1 MPNRKKIIS
10 PANHMIWLGEQ
21 NSLDLYLLNQ
31 ERAQQ
36 FTLQELQ
43 GPQAKVYAGDDEEE
57 ENPFGYMSQ
66 LIGDV
71 GIVYVNGTLVTE
83 YAWYNRYL
91 NQVSYDE
98 IRSASVDLVNKGA
111 RVLLNVY
118 RTSGG
123 AANGISAAAEFQKE
137 LESQG
142 VESYSYGETMML
154 SGGYW
159 LGASGKKVFTEKMNL
174 SGSIGVVLVHISQK
188 DLLDKLGITATV
200 IRMGEF
206 KALGTPYEKLTE
218 AAREDI
224 EGRMRGIYDLF
235 LDHVGEF
242 RKLSRQHLIDTAA
255 EGRVFMGQQAVE
267 AGLADGILTFD
278 KVLKYISG
286 QVSSKAQVPGSAIS
300 SPQYRTGE
308 DDMKHRILTKAGTAA
323 VASGVP
329 EADAL
334 KDPQLSE
341 EVEETPAAAAA
352 PEPKTE
358 AENQP
363 APAADPAPA
372 AVVETPEAPKVDA
385 DMMGKLMDLSAKL
398 ALAEQKV
405 SDLTNQI
412 SLAGADREGLRKIAV
427 SAINRMQIPLGYAA
441 SDFAGVSDSALF
453 GTWEKINTDFQ
464 NKFPGSARARTASD
478 ADQQP
483 TSNANYAPVGNAN
496 LVGIGAKKQNR

>member
-1 MPNRKKIIS
+1 MPS
-10 PANHMIWLGEQ
+10 PIKTVSPSNHVIWLGEQ
-21 NSLDLYLLNQ
+21 SSLDLYLLNQ

-43 GPQAKVYAGDDEEE
+43 GPKAMVDGGLDDEDET
-57 ENPFGYMSQ
+57 PFGYMSQ
-66 LIGDV
+66 LVGDV
-71 GIVYVNGTLVTE
+71 GIVYVNGTLVTD

-98 IRSASVDLVNKGA
+98 IRNASVELVNRGA

-142 VESYSYGETMML
+142 ISSYSYGETMML

-159 LGASGKKVFTEKMNL
+159 LGASGKKVFTERMNL

-235 LDHVGEF
+235 LDHVSEF
-242 RKLSRQHLIDTAA
+242 RKLSRQHLIETAA
-255 EGRVFMGQQAVE
+255 EGRVFMGSQAVD
-267 AGLADGILTFD
+267 AGLADGVLTFD
-278 KVLKYISG
+278 KVLKYVSD
-286 QVSSKAQVPGSAIS
+286 QVSSGSQVSVPA
-300 SPQYRTGE
+300 SPTKQYQIGE
-308 DDMKHRILTKAGTAA
+308 KDMKHRILTQAGAAA

-329 EADAL
+329 EVEAL
-334 KDPQLSE
+334 KDPKLSE
-341 EVEETPAAAAA
+341 EVEVTPAAPAE
-352 PEPKTE
+352 PEPKPEEQKTE
-358 AENQP
+358 EPDP
-363 APAADPAPA
+363 AKSPAVSGDPAP
-372 AVVETPEAPKVDA
+372 KSDS
-385 DMMGKLMDLSAKL
+385 DMVSKLMELSAKL
-398 ALAEQKV
+398 ALEEQKV

-412 SLAGADREGLRKIAV
+412 ALSGADREGLRKIAV
-427 SAINRMQIPLGYAA
+427 AAINRMQIPLGYAA
-441 SDFAGVSDSALF
+441 SDFAGISDSALF

-464 NKFPGSARARTASD
+464 NRFPGSARARPAAD
-478 ADQQP
+478 VDQQP
-483 TSNANYAPVGNAN
+483 HNQAPGPVLAGNPN
-496 LVGIGAKKQNR
+496 LVGIGPKKQTR